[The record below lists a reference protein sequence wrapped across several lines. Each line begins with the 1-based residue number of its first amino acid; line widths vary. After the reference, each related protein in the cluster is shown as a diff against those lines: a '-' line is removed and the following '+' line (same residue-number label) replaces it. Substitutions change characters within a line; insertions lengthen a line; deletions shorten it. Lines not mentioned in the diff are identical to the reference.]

1 MKAFWSGLTQIK
13 HYNPKSQNMK
23 LTKALLYS
31 LILLALNSATAQKKI
46 VWFDA
51 GLKGQIGNS
60 SIFNKAVYDAENVNY
75 ELGLTSG
82 YSVGGKLGINFEYSG
97 LAIDVMY
104 ATGSNIFTRSGQPDG
119 NIKHNWN
126 AIDVYPL
133 FRNARNLGYLELGP
147 KVSLLNKMERTDA
160 QGTTDV
166 KEEFNNINYGAVLG
180 FGVNLIGGEGAF
192 SGIIGLR
199 MEYGF
204 TDIVSKAGKIENA
217 PTNLGNIYDQ
227 GYQSSHQVFA
237 GIVAEF
243 NWGIGY
249 FGRAKC
255 GARSKFIMF

>member
-1 MKAFWSGLTQIK
+1 MIVRNAILLLFVCLVNVQ
-13 HYNPKSQNMK
+13 
-23 LTKALLYS
+23 LYS
-31 LILLALNSATAQKKI
+31 QKKI

-51 GLKGQIGNS
+51 GIKGQIGNS
-60 SIFNKAVYDAENVNY
+60 SIFNKAVYDATNVNY

-82 YSVGGKLGINFEYSG
+82 YSVGAKLGINFEYSG
-97 LAIDVMY
+97 LAIDVLY

-119 NIKHNWN
+119 NIQHNWN
-126 AIDVYPL
+126 AIDIYPL
-133 FRNARNLGYLELGP
+133 FRNARNLGYIELGP

-166 KEEFNNINYGAVLG
+166 KEEFNDINYGAVLG

-199 MEYGF
+199 LEYGF
-204 TDIVSKAGKIENA
+204 SDIVSKSGKTINA

-227 GYQSSHQVFA
+227 GYETSHPVFA

-255 GARSKFIMF
+255 GARSKFLMF